1 MARFLFTATYT
12 AEGISGLMK
21 EGGSRRAEVIQ
32 ALVENAGGRM
42 ESLYFGLGPHDVY
55 VICDLPDQQ
64 TAVALAATIR
74 AARGLDTR
82 INPLLTPEDM
92 DEALQMRVAYRP
104 PGG

>member
-12 AEGISGLMK
+12 VEGINGLVK
-21 EGGSRRAEVIQ
+21 EGGASRVEVIQ

-42 ESLYFGLGPHDVY
+42 ESFDFGLGPYDVY

-74 AARGLDTR
+74 AAGGLDTR
-82 INPLLTPEDM
+82 INPLLTPQDM
-92 DEALQMRVAYRP
+92 DEALQMRMAYRP
-104 PGG
+104 PGA